1 LPCCLYNYRVYFSID
16 TPSILFYTRAV
27 VSGKYMNH
35 FERRKNQR
43 FKAAYGA
50 FAVLGPESSKLGQI
64 KDISMGGL
72 AFKYLVDEARSNG
85 ADELDII
92 IRQDGFCIKSIP
104 IQTVSDFELARENAF
119 STVRLRQQGVQFD
132 ELTPDQTSQLEFLLK
147 HHTSWTEEPS

>member
-1 LPCCLYNYRVYFSID
+1 M
-16 TPSILFYTRAV
+16 T
-27 VSGKYMNH
+27 H
-35 FERRKNQR
+35 FERRKHKR
-43 FKAAYGA
+43 FKADYGA
-50 FAVLGPESSKLGQI
+50 YAVLGPETSKLGQI

-72 AFKYLVDEARSNG
+72 AFKYLADESRSNG
-85 ADELDII
+85 TGELDII
-92 IRQDGFCIKSIP
+92 IRQNSLCVKKIP